1 MGWGHYSL
9 RRDGLSGGHNWG
21 CDHHGGGC
29 AGGGG

>member
-1 MGWGHYSL
+1 MGWGHYGL